1 MCYCE
6 NIGFSQLGIT
16 PPDLCAHQRYSCAKE
31 NRAKPGNL

>member
-6 NIGFSQLGIT
+6 YIGFSQLGT
-16 PPDLCAHQRYSCAKE
+16 THSDLCAYLCYSYVKE